1 MSEPANKSVM
11 TLAVAA
17 FNQEH
22 FVRDAVAGA
31 FAQTYSPLQI
41 ILSDDASKDRTF
53 AIMQEMA
60 ASYRGP
66 HQVVLNQNPTN
77 AGLASHSN
85 RIFSRARGELVVL
98 NAGDDISLPHRVE
111 AIAAAWEAGGR
122 RSFGVHSRVIDM
134 DSSGRIEGDPPPTQL
149 RANVLQ
155 FEDGLSA
162 AKQFMRE
169 EKPVILGCTAAWHRA
184 LFDRFG
190 PLPLDVMYE
199 DMTLGFRARLLGG
212 MAFIDDPLV
221 LYRLHDANVHHAD
234 FQAPATLDVLRAEEN
249 RRRVGLERRLAAAR
263 SFRADLAMAKA
274 GRLLNEPQLGEVSA
288 AVDSFTRSHELELG
302 FRKASWLGRLARYPE
317 LKRSCRVET
326 SATETLA
333 HQLLP
338 RWAYYAIRIAKSRV
352 REYRR
357 SQRPVLA

>member
-1 MSEPANKSVM
+1 MSNLANQPLM

-17 FNQEH
+17 FNQERY
-22 FVRDAVAGA
+22 VRDAVAGA

-53 AIMQEMA
+53 VIMQEMA

-66 HQVVLNQNPTN
+66 HEVVLNQNPTN

-85 RIFSRARGELVVL
+85 RIFSLARGELVVL
-98 NAGDDISLPHRVE
+98 NAGDDISLPHRV
-111 AIAAAWEAGGR
+111 ASLAAAWEAGGR
-122 RSFGVHSRVIDM
+122 KSFGVHSRVIDM
-134 DSSGRIEGDPPPTQL
+134 DHSGRIAGEPPPTKL
-149 RANVLQ
+149 RANTFQ
-155 FEDGLSA
+155 FEDGLTA
-162 AKQFMRE
+162 AIQFLRE

-212 MAFIDDPLV
+212 MAFVDEPLV

-234 FQAPATLDVLRAEEN
+234 FHAPATVDFLRAEEK
-249 RRRVGLERRLAAAR
+249 RRCLGLERRLAAAR
-263 SFRADLAMAKA
+263 SFRADVATAQAEKMLAAA
-274 GRLLNEPQLGEVSA
+274 QLSEVAA
-288 AVDSFTRSHELELG
+288 AVAAFTRSHELELG

-317 LKRSCRVET
+317 LKRSGQVQT

-333 HQLLP
+333 HHLLP
-338 RWAYYAIRIAKSRV
+338 RWVYHAIRIVKSRL
-352 REYRR
+352 REYRSAQR
-357 SQRPVLA
+357 SGSA